1 MGSKVLRVRMLG
13 GFSMYYGGDPVVFNK
28 MGSSKSVRLLQML
41 LLSLENGISKSEL
54 IDNLYGWNEKQDMAN
69 GNKNLNNLIY
79 RLKKQLISSGLPD
92 GEYVAINDGMCSFQ
106 CGVALELDTR
116 LFEEAVEKAQ
126 KMYRGGVKRVQLF
139 CRANELYTGELLP
152 ANLSDAWFYH
162 KSNYY
167 KELYLET
174 IRELEQEYLRERNY
188 KNRLLLYSRAAAI
201 YPFENW
207 QTSLIRCNLEMYRY
221 KEALDIYNETME
233 LYAREMG
240 TPPMKE
246 MQECFEEL
254 QLTDENHRM
263 DSVDPGSWRKMDRAF
278 MMRRKEIQKAIF
290 QEEEKA
296 GAYYCTYPSFVD
308 YCRLVARAKERST
321 FPALLMFLTLSQKGK
336 KESTKPMDLQKQM
349 QILKS
354 AIGNSLRTG
363 DAYTRY
369 GNRHFILMLV
379 KTEKE
384 YCSSIF
390 QRIETDYIRK
400 SGRGELWYYAD
411 MTQELSESVL

>member
-1 MGSKVLRVRMLG
+1 MASKVLQIRMLG
-13 GFSMYYGGDPVVFNK
+13 GFSIYYGGKPVVFNK

-41 LLSLENGISKSEL
+41 LLSLKKGISKSEL

-79 RLKKQLISSGLPD
+79 RLKKQLVACGLPD
-92 GEYVAINDGMCSFQ
+92 DEYVAINDGMCCFQ
-106 CGVALELDTR
+106 CSAGLELDTR
-116 LFEEAVEKAQ
+116 RFEEMVEKA
-126 KMYRGGVKRVQLF
+126 KNICRGGVERIQLF
-139 CRANELYTGELLP
+139 CRANEMYTGELLP
-152 ANLSDAWFYH
+152 ANLSDVWFYH
-162 KSNYY
+162 KSNYF

-174 IRELEQEYLRERNY
+174 IRELEQEYLKERNY

-221 KEALDIYNETME
+221 KEALDIYNDTME

-240 TPPMKE
+240 SPPMEE
-246 MQECFEEL
+246 MQKCFEEL
-254 QLTDENHRM
+254 QLTDENHQI
-263 DSVDPGSWRKMDRAF
+263 DAVDPGSWRKMDRVF
-278 MMRRKEIQKAIF
+278 MVRKKEIQRAIF
-290 QEEEKA
+290 QEEKKE

-308 YCRLVARAKERST
+308 YCRLVARAKDRNA
-321 FPALLMFLTLSQKGK
+321 FPAMLMFLTLSQRGK
-336 KESTKPMDLQKQM
+336 KEHMKPLDLQEQM
-349 QILKS
+349 KILKT
-354 AIGNSLRTG
+354 AIGDSLRTG

-390 QRIETDYIRK
+390 QRIEEDYARK

-411 MTQELSESVL
+411 MTQELSESVF

>member
-1 MGSKVLRVRMLG
+1 ML
-13 GFSMYYGGDPVVFNK
+13 FRS
-28 MGSSKSVRLLQML
+28 
-41 LLSLENGISKSEL
+41 
-54 IDNLYGWNEKQDMAN
+54 
-69 GNKNLNNLIY
+69 
-79 RLKKQLISSGLPD
+79 
-92 GEYVAINDGMCSFQ
+92 
-106 CGVALELDTR
+106 
-116 LFEEAVEKAQ
+116 
-126 KMYRGGVKRVQLF
+126 
-139 CRANELYTGELLP
+139 
-152 ANLSDAWFYH
+152 
-162 KSNYY
+162 
-167 KELYLET
+167 
-174 IRELEQEYLRERNY
+174 
-188 KNRLLLYSRAAAI
+188 
-201 YPFENW
+201 
-207 QTSLIRCNLEMYRY
+207 
-221 KEALDIYNETME
+221 
-233 LYAREMG
+233 G

-354 AIGNSLRTG
+354 AIGDSLRTG